1 MVVVA
6 GAAAVVRKVMVGG
19 VLDVLVAT
27 LKQKPYTLQ
36 RPVQHSLC
44 ISAMSAAAAAAV
56 VMLNNSNHV
65 IYHTRQHQICYHS
78 LHTVVRSIQC

>member
-19 VLDVLVAT
+19 VLDVLVTA

-36 RPVQHSLC
+36 RPMQHSLC
-44 ISAMSAAAAAAV
+44 TSGTSAAAAV
-56 VMLNNSNHV
+56 
-65 IYHTRQHQICYHS
+65 
-78 LHTVVRSIQC
+78 